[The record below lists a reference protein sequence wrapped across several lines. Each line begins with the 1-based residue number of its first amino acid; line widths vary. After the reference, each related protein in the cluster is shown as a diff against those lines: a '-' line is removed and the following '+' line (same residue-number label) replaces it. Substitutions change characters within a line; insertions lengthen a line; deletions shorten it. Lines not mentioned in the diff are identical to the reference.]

1 MREGEREGERE
12 RETVTV
18 RESPSFLSCLLSF
31 LGIVTDNGG
40 EGRALVPF
48 QKTVLKRE
56 RERRWRWMRIMSWR
70 RRRRG
75 DRLRRTSRA
84 GALRRRYCKSLER
97 ERKRRGSHSPFDN
110 AVDPFGIRNGRV
122 YLRAEDRMRSD
133 DNASAVH
140 FLTKRLHESCK
151 SLTQPL

>member
-1 MREGEREGERE
+1 MREHLAGRAMHPSLARFKCERERGRE

-56 RERRWRWMRIMSWR
+56 RE
-70 RRRRG
+70 
-75 DRLRRTSRA
+75 
-84 GALRRRYCKSLER
+84 
-97 ERKRRGSHSPFDN
+97 
-110 AVDPFGIRNGRV
+110 AVAMDADYELATAAPR
-122 YLRAEDRMRSD
+122 
-133 DNASAVH
+133 
-140 FLTKRLHESCK
+140 
-151 SLTQPL
+151 

>member
-1 MREGEREGERE
+1 MHPSRARFKCERERE

-56 RERRWRWMRIMSWR
+56 RE
-70 RRRRG
+70 
-75 DRLRRTSRA
+75 
-84 GALRRRYCKSLER
+84 
-97 ERKRRGSHSPFDN
+97 
-110 AVDPFGIRNGRV
+110 AVAMDADYELATAAPR
-122 YLRAEDRMRSD
+122 
-133 DNASAVH
+133 
-140 FLTKRLHESCK
+140 
-151 SLTQPL
+151 